1 MLKIHMKQIFF
12 INYQFLIN
20 KQKSA
25 ALNHFNDSADFIEF
39 SNDMDDVYKSIE
51 KCNPDKKRK
60 IFFVFDDMIDDMLGN
75 KQLSPIITELF
86 TRSRKQKI
94 SLVFITQSSFAVLE
108 NIKQNSTYITISV
121 FYDENSKQIRNAV
134 NCI

>member
-1 MLKIHMKQIFF
+1 MKQIFF

-25 ALNHFNDSADFIEF
+25 GLKHFNDSEDFIEF

-51 KCNPDKKRK
+51 ECNPDKKRK

-75 KQLSPIITELF
+75 KQLSPIVTELF

-121 FYDENSKQIRNAV
+121 FYDGNSKQIRNSI
-134 NCI
+134 NCV